1 MSANLGAVYY
11 IPNTFTP
18 DGDKYNQ
25 TFKPVFSTGIST
37 EQYEMLIF
45 NRWGEIMFESN
56 NIYIGWDGSYGVEGL
71 DCPSGTYTYKIKL
84 TLNGGLQEQVIVTGH
99 VNLLR

>member
-1 MSANLGAVYY
+1 MY
-11 IPNTFTP
+11 
-18 DGDKYNQ
+18 
-25 TFKPVFSTGIST
+25 
-37 EQYEMLIF
+37 
-45 NRWGEIMFESN
+45 ESN

-71 DCPSGTYTYKIKL
+71 DCPSGTYTYKISF